1 MDMRI
6 SLDGAAAM
14 LLLSLPWLLLAFAAW
29 RGGVRA
35 VRAEVRRAIHQ
46 NSISSSDGRSIPP
59 IQPEISHAT
68 TSMPFSAHKLS
79 ETSDLQHASGSHRD
93 MNFNAG
99 EVAFQDVADW
109 IPSLSLEQQER
120 ALETALAAARSER
133 DDAALSRNS
142 ILLARILLSRSARE
156 EAAALLQSAALSARR
171 AKLPVLH
178 AEARIEL
185 AQLAHDD
192 GDMTSACEHWQM
204 AKVMFHEMGQR
215 PDQDRISD
223 LMRQHRCPT
232 DWVLTNF

>member
-1 MDMRI
+1 MDMRV

-14 LLLSLPWLLLAFAAW
+14 LLLSLPWLLLALAAW
-29 RGGVRA
+29 RGGVKA
-35 VRAEVRRAIHQ
+35 VQAEVKTALPQ
-46 NSISSSDGRSIPP
+46 SSILADDGRLAAPS
-59 IQPEISHAT
+59 QPEIRHAVIA
-68 TSMPFSAHKLS
+68 MPFSEH
-79 ETSDLQHASGSHRD
+79 TRSDTTGLQYASDSHPD
-93 MNFNAG
+93 MNIAAG
-99 EVAFQDVADW
+99 EVAIQDVTDW
-109 IPSLSLEQQER
+109 IPSLSPQQQER
-120 ALETALAAARSER
+120 ALETALATAKSDR

-142 ILLARILLSRSARE
+142 ILLARILLSRSARD

-185 AQLAHDD
+185 AQLAHGD

-204 AKVMFHEMGQR
+204 AKVMFHETGQR